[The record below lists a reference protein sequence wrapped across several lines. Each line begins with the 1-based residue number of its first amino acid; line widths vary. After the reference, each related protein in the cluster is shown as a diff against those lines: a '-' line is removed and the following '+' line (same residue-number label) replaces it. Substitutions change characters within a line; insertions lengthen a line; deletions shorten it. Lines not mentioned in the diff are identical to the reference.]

1 MMAML
6 NTYGGQSYGQQPQPQ
21 PQPQQPQQQP
31 WTGGAGASLDA
42 LPRTASGRIYAPSQ
56 LGSS

>member
-1 MMAML
+1 ML
-6 NTYGGQSYGQQPQPQ
+6 NTYGGQSYGH
-21 PQPQQPQQQP
+21 QPQQQQQQPQP
-31 WTGGAGASLDA
+31 WTGGAGGSLDA